1 MTQAGDLLIQGGTV
15 VDGTGAPA
23 TLADV
28 RVRGGRIVE
37 VGRDLAPDGEE
48 LLDAS
53 GALVTPG
60 FIDQHTHLDP
70 YAFFDPACDPQ
81 PQHGVTT
88 AMVGNCS
95 LSLFPV
101 NDERRDD
108 IADMFAFVED
118 VPTDILTNSVPWT
131 WTDYAGYRDALID
144 TGLGLNFAALMGHSP
159 LRVVVMGDAAWERAA
174 NADERAEMAAILAEA
189 MQQGAFGLSTS
200 FFDEDRQG
208 RPVPS
213 RNADRAEFAALF
225 DVIAAHGRGFVE
237 FVPNLTGEAPEVEM
251 RMLAELCGERKIPL
265 TWTGF
270 AVTAGPAP
278 TATDRW
284 LELTRTLRREGAPMI
299 PQLSPRTVDFRINW
313 DSSMMFMPFVQGW
326 AKLIQ
331 AQGADAKLA
340 LVNDPEWRTA
350 AREEWDLIDKAMF
363 PNTRVDVVKI
373 VEVHNATDEQW
384 LGRSLADVVTA
395 RGGHPSDVLA
405 DLVRDNGGYP
415 GVVVQGIANN
425 DADKVA
431 AVLADPDVVISSSDA
446 GAHVQMLCAS
456 GDSTLLLTRHVRE
469 RGDFTLERA
478 IYELTGR
485 QAELFGFRDRGTIAP
500 GLAGDFAVFTLDDLH
515 WDLEEFVADL
525 PGGALRFRRPEGG
538 YRATIVNGQIV
549 QRDGKLTGVLPGQV
563 LDVNA
568 G

>member
-1 MTQAGDLLIQGGTV
+1 
-15 VDGTGAPA
+15 
-23 TLADV
+23 
-28 RVRGGRIVE
+28 
-37 VGRDLAPDGEE
+37 
-48 LLDAS
+48 
-53 GALVTPG
+53 
-60 FIDQHTHLDP
+60 
-70 YAFFDPACDPQ
+70 
-81 PQHGVTT
+81 
-88 AMVGNCS
+88 
-95 LSLFPV
+95 
-101 NDERRDD
+101 
-108 IADMFAFVED
+108 
-118 VPTDILTNSVPWT
+118 
-131 WTDYAGYRDALID
+131 
-144 TGLGLNFAALMGHSP
+144 MGHSP
-159 LRVVVMGDAAWERAA
+159 LRVVVMGDAAWERPAD
-174 NADERAEMAAILAEA
+174 ADERAQMAAILAEA
-189 MQQGAFGLSTS
+189 MRAGAFGLSTS

-225 DVIAAHGRGFVE
+225 DVIAQHGRGFVE

-251 RMLAELCGERKIPL
+251 RMLAELCGERGIPL

-284 LELTRTLRREGAPMI
+284 LEFTRAMRNEGAAII

-340 LVNDPEWRTA
+340 LVTDPEWRTA
-350 AREEWDLIDKAMF
+350 AREEWDRIDKAMF
-363 PNTRVDVVKI
+363 PNTRLEVVKI
-373 VEVHNATDEQW
+373 VEVHNAADEEW
-384 LGRSLADVVTA
+384 LGKSLADVVAA

-415 GVVVQGIANN
+415 GVVVQGIANS

-431 AVLADPDVVISSSDA
+431 AVLGDPDVVISSSDA

-478 IYELTGR
+478 IHELTGR
-485 QAELFGFRDRGTIAP
+485 QAELFGFRDRGTITP
-500 GLAGDFAVFTLDDLH
+500 GLAGDLAVFALDDLH
-515 WDLEEFVADL
+515 WDVEEFVADL

-538 YRATIVNGQIV
+538 YRATVVNGQVV
-549 QRDGKLTGVLPGQV
+549 QRDGTLTGALPGQV

>member
-23 TLADV
+23 VVADV
-28 RVRGGRIVE
+28 RVRGGKIVE
-37 VGRDLAPDGEE
+37 VGPGLTPDGEE
-48 LLDAS
+48 VLDAT

-101 NDERRDD
+101 NDERRAD

-131 WTDYAGYRDALID
+131 WTDYAGYRDALVD

-159 LRVVVMGDAAWERAA
+159 LRVVVMGDAAWERPA
-174 NADERAEMAAILAEA
+174 NAEERAEMAAILREA
-189 MQQGAFGLSTS
+189 MRQGAFGLSTS

-225 DVIAAHGRGFVE
+225 DVIAEHGRGFVE

-251 RMLAELCGERKIPL
+251 RMLAELCGERGIPL

-284 LELTRTLRREGAPMI
+284 LEFTRAMRAEGAAII

-331 AQGADAKLA
+331 AQGAEAKLA
-340 LVNDPEWRTA
+340 MVTDPAWRTA
-350 AREEWDLIDKAMF
+350 AREEWDRVDKAMF
-363 PNTRVDVVKI
+363 PNTRLEVVKI
-373 VEVHNATDEQW
+373 VEVHNPADEEW
-384 LGRSLADVVTA
+384 LGQSLADVVAA

-415 GVVVQGIANN
+415 GVVVQGIANS

-431 AVLADPDVVISSSDA
+431 AVLTDPDVVISSSDA

-456 GDSTLLLTRHVRE
+456 GDSTLLLTRHVRD

-478 IYELTGR
+478 IHELTGR
-485 QAELFGFRDRGTIAP
+485 QAQLFGFRDRGTIVP
-500 GLAGDFAVFTLDDLH
+500 GLAGDLTVFDLDELH

-525 PGGALRFRRPEGG
+525 PGGALRFRRPQGG
-538 YRATIVNGQIV
+538 YRATIVNGQVV

>member
-23 TLADV
+23 VAADV

-37 VGRDLAPDGEE
+37 VGPDLTPDGEAI
-48 LLDAS
+48 LDAT

-101 NDERRDD
+101 TDERRAD

-118 VPTDILTNSVPWT
+118 VPTEILTDSVPWT
-131 WTDYAGYRDALID
+131 WTDYAGYRDALVD
-144 TGLGLNFAALMGHSP
+144 AGLGLNFAALMGHSP
-159 LRVVVMGDAAWERAA
+159 LRVVVMGDAAWERPA
-174 NADERAEMAAILAEA
+174 NAEERAEMAAILGEA
-189 MQQGAFGLSTS
+189 MRAGAFGLSTS

-225 DVIAAHGRGFVE
+225 DVIAHHGRGFVE

-251 RMLAELCGERKIPL
+251 RMLAELCGERGIPL

-284 LELTRTLRREGAPMI
+284 LEFTRVMRNEGASII

-340 LVNDPEWRTA
+340 LLNDPAWRTT
-350 AREEWDLIDKAMF
+350 AREEWDRIDKAMF
-363 PNTRVDVVKI
+363 PNTRLDVVKI
-373 VEVHNATDEQW
+373 VEVHNADDEQW
-384 LGRSLADVVTA
+384 LGKSLADVVAA

-415 GVVVQGIANN
+415 GVVVQGIANS

-478 IYELTGR
+478 IHELTGR
-485 QAELFGFRDRGTIAP
+485 QAELFGFRDRGTITP
-500 GLAGDFAVFTLDDLH
+500 GLAGDLAVFALDDLH
-515 WDLEEFVADL
+515 WDVEEFVADL

-538 YRATIVNGQIV
+538 YRATVVNGQVV
-549 QRDGKLTGVLPGQV
+549 QRDGTLTGALPGQV